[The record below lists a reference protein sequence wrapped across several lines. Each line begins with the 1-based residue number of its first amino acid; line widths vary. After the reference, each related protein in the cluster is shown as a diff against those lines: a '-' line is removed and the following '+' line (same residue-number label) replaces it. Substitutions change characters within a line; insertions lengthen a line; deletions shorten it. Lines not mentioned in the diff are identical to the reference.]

1 MTEKKGNTSLAL
13 AALACG
19 LIALPIT
26 AFVNIGLGLV
36 LLSLPIFL
44 IYKAS

>member
-1 MTEKKGNTSLAL
+1 MSEKKGGLLFAILAL
-13 AALACG
+13 IIGVAAV
-19 LIALPIT
+19 PVT

-36 LLSLPIFL
+36 LMSLPIFL